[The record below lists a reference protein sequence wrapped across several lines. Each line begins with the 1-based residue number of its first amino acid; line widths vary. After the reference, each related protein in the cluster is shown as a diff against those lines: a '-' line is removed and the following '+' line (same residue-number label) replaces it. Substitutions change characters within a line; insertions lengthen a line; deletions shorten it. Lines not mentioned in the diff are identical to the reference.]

1 MAIRAPD
8 GANKFYY
15 EDLISLDV
23 ELTRKPIYKLW
34 LVPSKE
40 SHLGSSTYNVLVVH
54 MLYLFL

>member
-23 ELTRKPIYKLW
+23 ELTRKLIYKLW

-54 MLYLFL
+54 KGL